1 MMGEVLLI
9 FNPLLSQHASFIR
22 KQTAQL
28 FSKMRFISAQ
38 FIALLEHDLWLSMAH
53 HSNRMASL
61 LKEEIKR
68 FPFIELTQPVDA
80 NALFVRLPAELIEPL
95 QNEFPFYVWD
105 EKDNVVRWMCSFD
118 TSEEDIQL
126 FIDHIQ
132 ASAAKLH
139 IND

>member
-1 MMGEVLLI
+1 
-9 FNPLLSQHASFIR
+9 
-22 KQTAQL
+22 
-28 FSKMRFISAQ
+28 
-38 FIALLEHDLWLSMAH
+38 MAH

-68 FPFIELTQPVDA
+68 FPFIELTQPVEA

-105 EKDNVVRWMCSFD
+105 ENDNVVRWMCSFD
-118 TSEEDIQL
+118 TSEKDIQL